1 MAKPQPISPRKQ
13 SNKRSWSTTHNDII
27 RPFHNAAADK
37 DVGEDDDTVIN
48 RDRDTFDA
56 GLLQRNSNNN
66 SLLPTI
72 LHNYHSLATQT
83 LQRSKRH
90 RLSLHQRSLQAA
102 LHLSHVQK
110 LAHSM
115 APTSDGG
122 DDDTAAVD
130 AYCKMMRKGMEAE
143 RRECVR
149 ESVELDETVERMEGE
164 VRKVR
169 RFMDLAGMKEENVDG
184 EYDNG
189 SNVRCGKRCIDEG
202 DEGTIGGIP
211 RRFLDLSHFP
221 QLKMSSPGET
231 KRDINAAT
239 TSDSHN
245 NRDILS
251 HTIIDDE
258 ADGVVGRS
266 GSGSSMCVVFAPAP
280 QKQSTKRIHLSHAP
294 LPHVNGT
301 FLQEGSYN
309 NAPLFVR
316 VGPAR
321 KFMGLDCSVVLR
333 RELVIVASVVG
344 TSSSAVIGGG
354 SWTKKTSKRA
364 KRTKRSD
371 AKNPPPIA
379 TTKTKGDACIW
390 KIGLVP
396 AHNITHPRLIG
407 YYFANESDEFSKH
420 VPEGDLS
427 SSSSTVGGTKDG
439 SAFEA
444 SEEYYEPPVDGWRVF
459 QESPSVKG
467 RASTLRISYE
477 E

>member
-56 GLLQRNSNNN
+56 GLLTQQQQQQPPPHDTPQLSLSGNSNPSTEQTPS
-66 SLLPTI
+66 SLPPSTFAPSCL
-72 LHNYHSLATQT
+72 
-83 LQRSKRH
+83 
-90 RLSLHQRSLQAA
+90 AA
-102 LHLSHVQK
+102 LSR
-110 LAHSM
+110 
-115 APTSDGG
+115 GG

-221 QLKMSSPGET
+221 QLKVSSPGET

-239 TSDSHN
+239 TSGSYN

-258 ADGVVGRS
+258 TDGVVGR
-266 GSGSSMCVVFAPAP
+266 SGSSMCVVFAPAP

-321 KFMGLDCSVVLR
+321 KFMGLDCNVVLR

-354 SWTKKTSKRA
+354 SWTKKTSKLA

-379 TTKTKGDACIW
+379 TTKTKGDAYIW